1 MQMVYRDETGGIAA
15 TPVVPPSSSSSNSN
29 NNSHDSAAYPSLQLA
44 RSPSRP
50 TSSYGSSNNNP
61 ASSGYSN
68 SSVNGGAFNMNS
80 TTNLGPTLSSS
91 SNANAHGSGSGTVL
105 NRDFCAVLDGGGL
118 EDVARLLESCPAK
131 PEVHF
136 SPSCIDHFELFSEN
150 IVVDVSQQLSISTR
164 NRVYDTI
171 ATLLLQKKHVERSLI
186 WITALLR
193 GPNSDC
199 FSDLTAHT
207 QRDLLQAVH
216 VSAQEASKRGV
227 LASLLH
233 SQLDRAMTQQAV
245 RASSTY
251 SRS

>member
-15 TPVVPPSSSSSNSN
+15 TPVVVPSSSSSNTN
-29 NNSHDSAAYPSLQLA
+29 NNNHDNGNAAYPTLQLA

-68 SSVNGGAFNMNS
+68 NNTNVGAFNM
-80 TTNLGPTLSSS
+80 TNLGSNLSNS
-91 SNANAHGSGSGTVL
+91 SNANANGSGSGMVL

-131 PEVHF
+131 PEVLSH
-136 SPSCIDHFELFSEN
+136 CIISNFFGDNFL
-150 IVVDVSQQLSISTR
+150 VYLSQQLSISTR
-164 NRVYDTI
+164 NRVYDTV

-199 FSDLTAHT
+199 FNDLTAHT

-245 RASSTY
+245 RGSTTY